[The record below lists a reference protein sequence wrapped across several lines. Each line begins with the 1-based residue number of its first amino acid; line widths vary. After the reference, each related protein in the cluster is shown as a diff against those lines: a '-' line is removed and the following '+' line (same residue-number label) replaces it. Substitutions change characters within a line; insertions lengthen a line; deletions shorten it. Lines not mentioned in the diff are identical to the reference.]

1 MKKATSSIL
10 KTSDLLNYPFFVY
23 RKLLKEHENKVEPLD
38 HMESIRIM
46 EEILGM
52 QIGLNTAAVII
63 FLMLVPCPLY
73 GTIFYLLHSCF
84 NFRHAFQ
91 TWY

>member
-1 MKKATSSIL
+1 L
-10 KTSDLLNYPFFVY
+10 FFF

-52 QIGLNTAAVII
+52 QIGLNTAVVRFIGSTQWAQ
-63 FLMLVPCPLY
+63 LE
-73 GTIFYLLHSCF
+73 
-84 NFRHAFQ
+84 
-91 TWY
+91 